1 MPVVLPGRSSILFI
15 RGARVREEQARQ
27 QLEARIEAGG
37 KLVVAQEADWATVK
51 RLQARCLEADLPAT
65 LGACPKGG

>member
-1 MPVVLPGRSSILFI
+1 
-15 RGARVREEQARQ
+15 VREDQARQ

-51 RLQARCLEADLPAT
+51 RLQARCLDADLPAT